1 VADLACRIHHS
12 RPQVVPF
19 ADVTFR
25 LQQAGYA
32 VTIDQVKDAVVHRES
47 ECGRLIWPRLSA
59 RMLAPP
65 GW

>member
-1 VADLACRIHHS
+1 LAMNVVVARCAMVS
-12 RPQVVPF
+12 RGVEWMWSKEKSSILLI
-19 ADVTFR
+19 A
-25 LQQAGYA
+25 
-32 VTIDQVKDAVVHRES
+32 

>member
-1 VADLACRIHHS
+1 MSAPRPGEPPVDRLADDVADLACRIHHS

-47 ECGRLIWPRLSA
+47 GP
-59 RMLAPP
+59 
-65 GW
+65 